1 MALSKDPQKM
11 SIKERDNKFICSIT
25 NLETGEKIEWDYTIN
40 KNEPYIINKNEP
52 YTIRSNNNNKESD

>member
-1 MALSKDPQKM
+1 MALPKDPQKM

-25 NLETGEKIEWDYTIN
+25 NLVTGEKIEWDYTIN
-40 KNEPYIINKNEP
+40 KKINKNEP

>member
-1 MALSKDPQKM
+1 MALPKDPQKM
-11 SIKERDNKFICSIT
+11 SIKERDSKFICSIT

-40 KNEPYIINKNEP
+40 KKINKNEP

>member
-1 MALSKDPQKM
+1 MALPKYPQKM

-40 KNEPYIINKNEP
+40 KKINKNEP